1 MSQCSTCI
9 SAVKK
14 TKKLAMSSSVLSCIH
29 CLFSGGHE
37 GAVFQPFDQHE
48 VDDGGGGDPTEKA
61 DAVFDV
67 FRVIERED
75 DAGEPLY

>member
-1 MSQCSTCI
+1 MKHLHQCREEDEE
-9 SAVKK
+9 AGDEQQRV
-14 TKKLAMSSSVLSCIH
+14 VLYPR
-29 CLFSGGHE
+29 FVFGGHE

-67 FRVIERED
+67 FRVIEREN